1 MKFFILGC
9 NGMAG
14 HTISLYM
21 QNQGHEVI
29 GFDRAPSS
37 FVKSLVGDATDIKK
51 LVSIIKRG
59 NFDAVINCIGIL
71 NQFAEEQKPLAV
83 FLNAYLPHMLA
94 EATVE
99 IRTKIIHMSTD
110 CVFSGSTGNYT
121 EKDLPDGSTFYDRTK
136 ALGEL
141 NDNKNLTLR
150 NSIVG
155 PDLNRKGIGL
165 FNWFMQ
171 QKGPINGYT
180 KAIWTGQT
188 TLQLAKTMELA
199 AKENVFGLINM
210 VPEEPISK
218 FDLLEL
224 FNKYF
229 RNRSVEIIPNSEV
242 SVNKSLKRTNFNF
255 LYQIPDYE
263 KMVFELHEWMV
274 IHRNL
279 YPHYQI

>member
-1 MKFFILGC
+1 MKLLILGC

-21 QNQGHEVI
+21 QNQGHEVT
-29 GFDRAPSS
+29 GFDRTPSS
-37 FVKSLVGDATDIKK
+37 FVKSLAGDATDIKK
-51 LVSIIKRG
+51 LVSIITVG

-94 EATVE
+94 EATVKK
-99 IRTKIIHMSTD
+99 RTKIIHMSTD

-121 EKDLPDGSTFYDRTK
+121 EEDFPDGSTFYDRTK

-155 PDLNRKGIGL
+155 PDLNPKGIGL

-171 QKGPINGYT
+171 QKGPIYGYT

-199 AKENVFGLINM
+199 VKENVSGLINM

-229 RNRSVEIIPNSEV
+229 RTCSINI
-242 SVNKSLKRTNFNF
+242 
-255 LYQIPDYE
+255 
-263 KMVFELHEWMV
+263 
-274 IHRNL
+274 
-279 YPHYQI
+279 